1 MREKRREGDL
11 SRRKGLEEKF
21 LSREKIDKEEVRD
34 TYKKK
39 REVRDNPGGV
49 EIERDFKEILGEEH
63 NRMRS

>member
-39 REVRDNPGGV
+39 KRGERQSRRSRD
-49 EIERDFKEILGEEH
+49 
-63 NRMRS
+63 

>member
-1 MREKRREGDL
+1 MSEKRREGDL

-39 REVRDNPGGV
+39 RGERQSRRSRD
-49 EIERDFKEILGEEH
+49 
-63 NRMRS
+63 